1 MAYHK
6 VDRKTGGNLPKSNS
20 AHTSSMGNGV
30 SWRQDNAPES
40 GDALKL
46 DMKKAREGETNMGGP
61 TNIEH
66 SISGGKVRRRDS
78 EASGEV

>member
-6 VDRKTGGNLPKSNS
+6 ASRKRGGNLPKSNS

-30 SWRQDNAPES
+30 NWRQDNAPES
-40 GDALKL
+40 GDVLKL

-61 TNIEH
+61 HSIDH
-66 SISGGKVRRRDS
+66 SISGGSVRRRDS